1 VKSFLY
7 CAQNILNLEVN
18 ILQKGQIFEIINKN
32 PVLFLA
38 TVEGTESR
46 VRGMMLYKADESG
59 IIFHT
64 GPHKD
69 VYHQII
75 KNSNV
80 QMCFY
85 DATQNIQIRVRGNLE
100 KIDDQSIKEEIANH
114 PTRVFMQSWKANCA
128 TTEDFYKMFS
138 VFCLKNGKANVWTF
152 QTNFAP
158 KEDIQL

>member
-1 VKSFLY
+1 LG
-7 CAQNILNLEVN
+7 LEVN
-18 ILQKGQIFEIINKN
+18 ILQKGQIFEVMNKN

-38 TVEGTESR
+38 TVEGTEPR

-75 KNSNV
+75 KNPIV

-85 DATQNIQIRVRGNLE
+85 DAAQNIQIRVRGTVE
-100 KIDDQSIKEEIANH
+100 KIDDETLKEEISNH
-114 PTRVFMQSWKANCA
+114 PTRAFMQGWKAKCA
-128 TTEDFYKMFS
+128 TKEDFYKMFS
-138 VFCLKNGKANVWTF
+138 VFRLKKGKANIWTF

>member
-1 VKSFLY
+1 MEIKV
-7 CAQNILNLEVN
+7 
-18 ILQKGQIFEIINKN
+18 LQKGEIFEIINRN

-38 TVEGTESR
+38 TIEGAEPR
-46 VRGMMLYKADESG
+46 VRGMMLYKADELG
-59 IIFHT
+59 IVFHT

-75 KNSNV
+75 EKPNV

-85 DATQNIQIRVRGNLE
+85 DATQNIQIRVRGTLE
-100 KIDDQSIKEEIANH
+100 KIDDKNIKEEIANH
-114 PTRVFMQSWKANCA
+114 PTRAFMQNWKAKCA
-128 TTEDFYKMFS
+128 TQEEFYKMFS
-138 VFCLKNGKANVWTF
+138 VFRLKNGKANVWTF

>member
-1 VKSFLY
+1 
-7 CAQNILNLEVN
+7 
-18 ILQKGQIFEIINKN
+18 LQKGQIFEIINKN
-32 PVLFLA
+32 PVFFLA
-38 TVEGTESR
+38 TVEGIEPR
-46 VRGMMLYKADESG
+46 VRGMLLYKADESG

-75 KNSNV
+75 ENSQV

-85 DATQNIQIRVRGNLE
+85 DAAQNIQIRVRGTLE
-100 KIDDQSIKEEIANH
+100 KLDDEGLKNEISNH
-114 PTRVFMQSWKANCA
+114 PTRAFMQGWKANCA
-128 TTEDFYKMFS
+128 TKEEFYNMFS
-138 VFCLKNGKANVWTF
+138 VFRLKNGKANIWSF